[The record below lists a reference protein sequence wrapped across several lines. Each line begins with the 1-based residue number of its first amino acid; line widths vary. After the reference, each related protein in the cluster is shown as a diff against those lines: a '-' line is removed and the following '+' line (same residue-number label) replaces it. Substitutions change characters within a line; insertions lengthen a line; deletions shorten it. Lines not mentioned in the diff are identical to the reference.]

1 MKILIAGGGKIG
13 STIASQLAF
22 EGHDITMIDMSYDVL
37 NRLVE
42 SYDVSGIQGNAASMK
57 TLFEAGVKDANL
69 LIAATDKDEIN
80 LLACMCAHGMNH
92 NIHTI
97 GRIRNPEYRMQAYA
111 MQDVF
116 GLNMVINPEQQAA
129 KEIAGLLKFPGF
141 LTIDR
146 FAKGM
151 CEIVELKVDAKSPL
165 NGVSLRRLESIVH
178 CNVLVCAVLRNN
190 ECVIPYGDFELMEND
205 RIYVTANTNNLNTLL
220 VNLNIIT
227 RKNKRALIAG
237 GSRISY
243 YLCQELSKSGIQCTI
258 VEKDEKRCEELACLL
273 EETTIIH
280 GDASNQAFLEQ
291 ERLDQRDALVSLTD
305 LDELNIIIG
314 LYANAMNINQIVTKL
329 SHTLDS
335 SVVQSL
341 PIGSI
346 VSPKD
351 LVCANIVR
359 YVRAMNEKQGG
370 ALTIHKIANNLA
382 EAIEFRVDASCKYVD
397 VELKHMKMKDN
408 VLVVGIGHKDHFE
421 IPNGDSKFAL
431 GDSVLIVTDVKTRI
445 LSLNDIFKG

>member
-13 STIASQLAF
+13 STIASQLVF

-37 NRLVE
+37 DHLVE
-42 SYDVSGIQGNAASMK
+42 SYDVSGIQGNAASMN
-57 TLFEAGVKDANL
+57 TLLEANVKEANL

-80 LLACMCAHGMNH
+80 LLACLSAHAMNP

-129 KEIAGLLKFPGF
+129 KEIARLLKFPGF

-151 CEIVELKVDAKSPL
+151 CEIVELKVDENSPL
-165 NGVSLRRLESIVH
+165 NGVSLKRLESIVH
-178 CNVLVCAVLRNN
+178 CNVLVCAVLRDQK
-190 ECVIPYGDFELMEND
+190 CIMPSGDFELLVND
-205 RIYVTANTNNLNTLL
+205 RIFVTATTNNLRTLL
-220 VNLNIIT
+220 ENLNILT

-237 GSRISY
+237 GGRISY
-243 YLCQELSKSGIQCTI
+243 YLVQELAKSGIQCTI
-258 VEKDEKRCEELACLL
+258 VEKDEKRCEELATALN
-273 EETTIIH
+273 ETTIIH
-280 GDASNQAFLEQ
+280 GDASNQAFLEE
-291 ERLDQRDALVSLTD
+291 ERLDQKDALVSLTG

-329 SHTLDS
+329 SHTLES

-341 PIGSI
+341 PIGAI

-359 YVRAMNEKQGG
+359 YVRAMNDKQGG

-382 EAIEFRVDASCKYVD
+382 EAMEFRVDETTKYKD
-397 VELKHMKMKDN
+397 IELKDIKMKDN
-408 VLVVGIGHKDHFE
+408 VLVAGIGHKDHFE
-421 IPNGDSKFAL
+421 IPNGDSSYTL
-431 GDSVLIVTDVKTRI
+431 GDSILIVTDVNTRI
-445 LSLNDIFKG
+445 VSLNDIFKA